1 MIPYEYVDRRGDQ
14 LVTDWPVE
22 TAQWRQL
29 RVLLILLEKTDR
41 DQAVGS
47 VIFKLKLPGIYYAKI
62 NGRVALR
69 PRCCVGSHNGE
80 RVTFLERVQKSGGV
94 ESPGLRESKA
104 PERMQEVTDNP
115 RASRRVRFHR
125 ETGHGP

>member
-1 MIPYEYVDRRGDQ
+1 VIPYEYVDRRGDR

-22 TAQWRQL
+22 AAQWRQL
-29 RVLLILLEKTDR
+29 RVLLILLEGTDR

-47 VIFKLKLPGIYYAKI
+47 VIFKLRLPGIYYAKI

-69 PRCCVGSHNGE
+69 PRCCVGPHDGE

-94 ESPGLRESKA
+94 EHPGLRDAKA
-104 PERMQEVTDNP
+104 PERMQEVADN
-115 RASRRVRFHR
+115 RWRSKRVTFHR
-125 ETGHGP
+125 EPGP